1 MSLLA
6 NLFGVRLGMGIKMKA
21 YQHKVQYYETDQM
34 GVVHHSNYI
43 RWFEEARLDFLEQI
57 GTDYVDM
64 EREGYISPVVSI
76 SCDYISRTVFGETV
90 SIILRFEK
98 FNGVKYSISY
108 KVIDAETK
116 EIRASGKSSHCFLT
130 KDGKLVSLKK
140 DNSKFYH
147 IMTAAVGKETE
158 EI

>member
-1 MSLLA
+1 ME
-6 NLFGVRLGMGIKMKA
+6 MKIKA

-57 GTDYVDM
+57 GVDYAEM

-76 SCDYISRTVFGETV
+76 QCNYANITKFGDVVYIITKLT
-90 SIILRFEK
+90 K
-98 FNGVKYSISY
+98 FNGIKYAVNYQIFDSKT
-108 KVIDAETK
+108 KVL
-116 EIRASGKSSHCFLT
+116 RAFGESSHCFIG

-140 DNSKFYH
+140 DNKKYYD
-147 IMTAAVGKETE
+147 ILAAAVDNEIE
-158 EI
+158 EIV